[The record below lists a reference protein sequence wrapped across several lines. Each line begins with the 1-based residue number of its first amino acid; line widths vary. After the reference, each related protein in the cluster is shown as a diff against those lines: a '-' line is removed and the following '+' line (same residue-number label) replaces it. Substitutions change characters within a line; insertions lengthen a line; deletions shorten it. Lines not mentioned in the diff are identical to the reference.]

1 MGAFKDKTGMRFG
14 RLTVLKRDGHMR
26 DHHIAWLCQCD
37 CGNIIR
43 VGTNSLTSGNTK
55 SCGCYHIDKI
65 SGHKMVNIEGN
76 RYGRLVVIS
85 FYGYDKGFDR
95 WKCKCDCGNE
105 TIVPRH
111 ALESGNTTSCGCYK
125 RQRTIETHYKH
136 GGYKDRLY
144 GVWIDIKKRCY
155 NENERSYKD
164 YGGRGIEMCDEWKND
179 YGNFKSWAISAGYDE
194 NAGYMECTIDRIDV
208 NGNYCPENCRWA
220 NAVTQ
225 GNNRRTNKRIE
236 INGRVKTLA
245 QWAEEYG
252 INTSTVNSRI
262 NQMKWDVV
270 KAITTPVAEKK
281 WDAMR
286 KIDPSRRVIHRKEIS
301 C

>member
-1 MGAFKDKTGMRFG
+1 MGAFKDITGMRFG
-14 RLTVLKRDGHMR
+14 RLTVLKRDGYMR
-26 DHHIAWLCQCD
+26 DRHVAWLCQCD

-55 SCGCYHIDKI
+55 SCGCYRIDKI

-76 RYGRLVVIS
+76 RYGRLVVVS
-85 FYGYDKGFDR
+85 YYGYENGLDR

-179 YGNFKSWAISAGYDE
+179 YKNFKNWAISAGYDE

-208 NGNYCPENCRWA
+208 NGNYCPENCRWVDIKVQA
-220 NAVTQ
+220 NNTRSNCVIEYNTEKHTLSEWANILGIKT
-225 GNNRRTNKRIE
+225 TTLWTRIYTYNWSVE
-236 INGRVKTLA
+236 
-245 QWAEEYG
+245 
-252 INTSTVNSRI
+252 
-262 NQMKWDVV
+262 
-270 KAITTPVAEKK
+270 KAFTTPVRKMNYKEKT
-281 WDAMR
+281 A
-286 KIDPSRRVIHRKEIS
+286 
-301 C
+301 